1 MGACEMLFAPR
12 AIAAKKFR
20 FRVWALALA
29 RLLCA
34 GAGPVRRWRGAGLG
48 GQAFGATRPV
58 LPALGLTFFST
69 VGGTPIALAGSSSP
83 PALGCSAA
91 FGTTVSSLGRSG
103 TKGFLAALEQTEP
116 LPGPTCPL
124 TGSWLAASL
133 MWAQGSCELPTAKP
147 RTRRLS
153 LRSEAPCLSTFTPH
167 PSYDDWA
174 WIPSHVARY
183 RSTANH
189 R

>member
-1 MGACEMLFAPR
+1 MGACEMLFASG
-12 AIAAKKFR
+12 AIAAKKFGLR
-20 FRVWALALA
+20 CWALALA

-83 PALGCSAA
+83 PAPSFGAALGATIP
-91 FGTTVSSLGRSG
+91 GLGICG
-103 TKGFLAALEQTEP
+103 VVGFLATLEQTVS
-116 LPGPTCPL
+116 LPRPTCPL
-124 TGSWLAASL
+124 TATSLVASL

-147 RTRRLS
+147 RTRRSMPPPRGAL
-153 LRSEAPCLSTFTPH
+153 LAYP
-167 PSYDDWA
+167 
-174 WIPSHVARY
+174 V
-183 RSTANH
+183 
-189 R
+189 